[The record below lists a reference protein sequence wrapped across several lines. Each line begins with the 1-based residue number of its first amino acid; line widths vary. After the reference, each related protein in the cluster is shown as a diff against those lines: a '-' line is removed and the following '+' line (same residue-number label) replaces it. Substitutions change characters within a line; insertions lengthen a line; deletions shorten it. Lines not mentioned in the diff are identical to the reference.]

1 MSEPIRVRRS
11 SRPAEAPSASP
22 GRFPQAERPSRSR
35 RRTATPSRW
44 SIWARLVSPRA
55 LRSWKEPLSAP
66 SGRAARRSM
75 RSRTS
80 TSVSASSRT
89 LTATSIRSVSCR
101 VGCRRRPIL
110 TLFRS
115 RPRPRLRHPSRS
127 RFQSRL
133 PCRRRPCHLRL
144 LQPSAG
150 HRWPRPASLQR
161 WRLSSRRR
169 RHPPVRSRR
178 RLPGPSGRPRRRRR
192 LRSSLA
198 PGRRRPPV
206 APGPLVRMRPVARQ
220 RPQAPVELGCRCHNP
235 GRLQHPCSGGSPS
248 AFRSAQ
254 ARARALQGRPRPA
267 PPLVPVPAIAQRP
280 CRKLVWLPAHLPR
293 HPADLPA
300 RRRML

>member
-1 MSEPIRVRRS
+1 
-11 SRPAEAPSASP
+11 
-22 GRFPQAERPSRSR
+22 
-35 RRTATPSRW
+35 
-44 SIWARLVSPRA
+44 
-55 LRSWKEPLSAP
+55 
-66 SGRAARRSM
+66 M

-115 RPRPRLRHPSRS
+115 RPRPRLRHPSPS
-127 RFQSRL
+127 RFQSRP

-169 RHPPVRSRR
+169 RHPLVRSRH

-206 APGPLVRMRPVARQ
+206 ASGPGVRMRPVART
-220 RPQAPVELGCRCHNP
+220 RPQTPVEFGYRRHNP
-235 GRLQHPCSGGSPS
+235 GRLQHSCPESSPS
-248 AFRSAQ
+248 AFRTTRV
-254 ARARALQGRPRPA
+254 RARPHQGRPRPA
-267 PPLVPVPAIAQRP
+267 PPLVPVPTLAQRP
-280 CRKLVWLPAHLPR
+280 FRKLVWLPAHLPR
-293 HPADLPA
+293 HPADLPS
-300 RRRML
+300 RRRRL